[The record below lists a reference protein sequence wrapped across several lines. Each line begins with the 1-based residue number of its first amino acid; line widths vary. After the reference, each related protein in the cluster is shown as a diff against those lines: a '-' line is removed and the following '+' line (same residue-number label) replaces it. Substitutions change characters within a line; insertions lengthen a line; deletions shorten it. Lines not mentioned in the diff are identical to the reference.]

1 MFRLFSQN
9 NPAAYAALLALLV
22 ALRGRLIYDP
32 GRYVVADTP
41 DLFSPLWQ
49 QLTGHVAA
57 GSGLA
62 VLLAVA
68 VTFLCA
74 LMVNNMVNR
83 YNLVGQ
89 QGVLGGMAFVILC
102 GAFRLS
108 LAFQPSFVFALALI
122 WGLDRLFS
130 ATGKERPN
138 ASVAWGFAIV
148 SAGSLIWAKGLVF
161 IPFLFVLLFL
171 LRVNSLR
178 CVMAGV
184 VGVVGVA
191 LVATTFTLFAP
202 DPAET
207 ARSFARSGFA
217 TLPYWRLGPASIT
230 YLVVA
235 LGSAALAAASAQ
247 RHILEVSITVS
258 RRVRAAEWVFFFTV
272 FLAILPGFS
281 LDIQILTAIGASMLL
296 PRLLWSLGER
306 GREALPAALTAVTA
320 WIIYA

>member
-1 MFRLFSQN
+1 M
-9 NPAAYAALLALLV
+9 AYAALLALLV

-32 GRYVVADTP
+32 GRYAVADTP

-49 QLTGHVAA
+49 ELMGHVAA
-57 GSGLA
+57 GSGLG

-68 VTFLCA
+68 VTLLCA

-83 YNLVGQ
+83 YNLVSH

-130 ATGKERPN
+130 ATGKERPY

-148 SAGSLIWAKGLVF
+148 GEGSLIWAKGLIF
-161 IPFLFVLLFL
+161 IPFLFIVLIL
-171 LRVNSLR
+171 LRINSLR
-178 CVMAGV
+178 CVVAGL
-184 VGVVGVA
+184 VGVAGVA
-191 LVATTFTLFAP
+191 LVATAFTLFTP
-202 DPAET
+202 SPADA
-207 ARSFARSGFA
+207 ARSFVRSGFA

-230 YLVVA
+230 YLAVT
-235 LGSAALAAASAQ
+235 LGASALAVASAQ
-247 RHILEVSITVS
+247 RHILEMSITVS
-258 RRVRAAEWVFFFTV
+258 RRIRAAEWIFFFTV
-272 FLAILPGFS
+272 FLTILPGFS

-306 GREALPAALTAVTA
+306 GREAVPAALTAVTA